1 MQVFSDFYCNN
12 MKLLIVLLLFTAQE
26 VYTQQAG
33 CRLTILR
40 QLNDDFF
47 GALRKVES
55 EGNICKMGTDSDKL
69 GPYQIS
75 EEYYNDAVES
85 NEELKTGGSL

>member
-1 MQVFSDFYCNN
+1 
-12 MKLLIVLLLFTAQE
+12 MKLLIALLLFTVQD
-26 VYTQQAG
+26 VYTQQDG
-33 CRLTILR
+33 CRRHILEK
-40 QLNDDFF
+40 LNDDFF

-55 EGNICKMGTDSDKL
+55 NGDICKISDDKL

-75 EEYYNDAVES
+75 EEYYNDAVAD

>member
-1 MQVFSDFYCNN
+1 
-12 MKLLIVLLLFTAQE
+12 MKLLIALLLFTVQD
-26 VYTQQAG
+26 VYTQQDG
-33 CRLTILR
+33 CRSAILEK
-40 QLNDDFF
+40 LDDDFF

-55 EGNICKMGTDSDKL
+55 DGDICKISDDKL

-75 EEYYNDAVES
+75 EEYYNDAVAD

>member
-1 MQVFSDFYCNN
+1 
-12 MKLLIVLLLFTAQE
+12 MKLLIALLLFSVQD
-26 VYTQQAG
+26 VYTQLDG
-33 CRLTILR
+33 CTRAILDRLD
-40 QLNDDFF
+40 DDFF

-55 EGNICKMGTDSDKL
+55 DGNICKMSDDNNKL

-75 EEYYNDAVES
+75 EEYYNDAVAD

>member
-1 MQVFSDFYCNN
+1 
-12 MKLLIVLLLFTAQE
+12 MKLLIALLLFTVQD
-26 VYTQQAG
+26 VYTQLDG
-33 CRLTILR
+33 CRRAILEK
-40 QLNDDFF
+40 LDDNFF

-55 EGNICKMGTDSDKL
+55 DGDICKISDDNNKL

-75 EEYYNDAVES
+75 EEYYNDAVAD